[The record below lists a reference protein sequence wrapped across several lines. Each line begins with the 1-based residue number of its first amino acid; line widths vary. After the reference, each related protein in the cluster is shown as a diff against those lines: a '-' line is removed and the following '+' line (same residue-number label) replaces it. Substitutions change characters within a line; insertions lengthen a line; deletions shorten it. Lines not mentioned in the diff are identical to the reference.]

1 MPRNPHKA
9 RCSVP
14 GCGAWAMRDQTRC
27 RAHRDAELG
36 SRGAGAPHHNLNAVK
51 HGRHSHPIPPPDL
64 DRFVEV
70 LVTQPQDLPYQ
81 LGLVAHSI
89 QARTGDPFL
98 TLAVL
103 RGLLP
108 HLTARVAAGLF
119 SEELRTTLQPLPP
132 PVRAGVQAVI
142 ELRASGLSPEA
153 RLLKLRKRKK
163 TRENN

>member
-1 MPRNPHKA
+1 MPCNPNKA
-9 RCSVP
+9 RCAVP
-14 GCGAWAMRDQTRC
+14 GCGSWAMRDHVLC
-27 RAHRDAELG
+27 RAHRNAELG
-36 SRGAGAPHHNLNAVK
+36 PGAAGAPKRNLNALK
-51 HGRHSHPIPPPDL
+51 DGALAHPISVPDL
-64 DRFVEV
+64 DRLVEV
-70 LVTQPQDLPYQ
+70 LVTRPQDLAYEF
-81 LGLVAHSI
+81 GLVAHDI
-89 QARTGDPFL
+89 QSRIGDPFR
-98 TLAVL
+98 TILAL